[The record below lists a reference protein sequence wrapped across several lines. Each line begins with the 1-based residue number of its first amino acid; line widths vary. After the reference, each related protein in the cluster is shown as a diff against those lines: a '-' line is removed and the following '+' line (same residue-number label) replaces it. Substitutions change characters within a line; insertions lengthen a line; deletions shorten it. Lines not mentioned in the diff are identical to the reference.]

1 MSLCL
6 PDLVVD
12 LFTKHVPI
20 IPIDVIRWG
29 HGRLDGDEFS
39 TNPFDHQIISHGG
52 K

>member
-1 MSLCL
+1 MSLSI

-12 LFTKHVPI
+12 LFIKHVPI
-20 IPIDVIRWG
+20 IPVKRWG

-39 TNPFDHQIISHGG
+39 TNPFDHQIIPHSE